1 MKNRIMA
8 NTAEIT
14 YTGNLHTQAK
24 HIQSGIII
32 ATDAP
37 KDNQGEGAAF
47 SPTDLL
53 ATSLATCILTT
64 MAIIAKRDGVSRNID
79 GTKAEVIKVME
90 SNPRRVGEVHVK
102 IIFPKQY
109 EEKERKILE
118 NAAHTCPVSKS
129 LHPDLKQVIEFIYP

>member
-8 NTAEIT
+8 NTAEII

-24 HIQSGIII
+24 HMQSGTVI

-64 MAIIAKRDGVSRNID
+64 MAIVAKRDGINID
-79 GTKAEVIKVME
+79 NTKAEVIKVME
-90 SNPRRVGEVHVK
+90 ANPRRVGEVYIK
-102 IIFPKQY
+102 ITFPKSY

-118 NAAHTCPVSKS
+118 NTAHACPVAKS

>member
-1 MKNRIMA
+1 MKNRIMV

-24 HIQSGIII
+24 HMQSGTII

-64 MAIIAKRDGVSRNID
+64 MAIVAKRDGITMDSA
-79 GTKAEVIKVME
+79 KAEVVKVME
-90 SNPRRVGEVHVK
+90 ANPRRVAEVHVK
-102 IIFPKQY
+102 VTFPKSY

-118 NAAHTCPVSKS
+118 NTAHTCPVAKS
-129 LHPDLKQVIEFIYP
+129 LHPDLKQILEFIYP

>member
-24 HIQSGIII
+24 HIQSGIVI

-64 MAIIAKRDGVSRNID
+64 MAIVAKRDGITMDSA
-79 GTKAEVIKVME
+79 KAEVVKVME
-90 SNPRRVGEVHVK
+90 SSPRRVAEVHVK
-102 IIFPKQY
+102 VTFPQSY
-109 EEKERKILE
+109 EEKERIILE
-118 NAAHTCPVSKS
+118 NTAHTCPVARS
-129 LHPDLKQVIEFIYP
+129 LHPDLKQVLEFIYP